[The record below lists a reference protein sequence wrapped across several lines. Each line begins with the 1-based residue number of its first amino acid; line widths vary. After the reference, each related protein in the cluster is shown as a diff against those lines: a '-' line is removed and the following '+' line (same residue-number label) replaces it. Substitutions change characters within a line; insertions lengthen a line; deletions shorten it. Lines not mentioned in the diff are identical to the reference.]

1 MSFFDLDSPF
11 MRFLNKVADVVI
23 LNLLAMICCIPII
36 TVGASLTALHYVTL
50 KIARNEEGYIFR
62 SFFKSFKQNFKQA
75 TIIWLIFLAIFGV
88 LFVDFWVLRDMMDTF
103 YMVVKAILLV
113 ATAITLFAFTYA
125 FPVLSKFDN
134 TVLRTIKNAFFI
146 SVLQLPRTLLMI
158 LMNIAPFVLLYS
170 VKAAPFVLLFGFS
183 VPALVGSYLYD
194 KFFRK
199 MEDAAKADKG
209 QEEETEAIFKDVEES
224 EQ

>member
-1 MSFFDLDSPF
+1 M
-11 MRFLNKVADVVI
+11 
-23 LNLLAMICCIPII
+23 
-36 TVGASLTALHYVTL
+36 HYVTL
-50 KIARNEEGYIFR
+50 KIARNEEGYIVK

-88 LFVDFWVLRDMMDTF
+88 LFVDFWFLRDMMDTF
-103 YMVVKAILLV
+103 YMVLKCILLV
-113 ATAITLFAFTYA
+113 ATAITLFTFTFA

-134 TVLRTIKNAFFI
+134 TIIRTIKNAFFI

-199 MEDAAKADKG
+199 MEDTAKGDAE
-209 QEEETEAIFKDVEES
+209 QEEEAEVIFKDVEDS